1 VIDTLVAIL
10 QFCGNSLIYGLFRMS
25 DLSTNIKP
33 LDDATKSNVS
43 KDFISNQHGYIREM
57 IGLADRKASFFLAS
71 SALEIGYLSNQHA
84 FEVFQIHVCQL
95 SMGQAFCELAVVFLG
110 LTIFSSL
117 LCVWPKYG
125 KGYNGNVLS
134 WLDIADGH
142 PNKTDFVNKVISM
155 NEDEIRSQI
164 VAHSYDLSKIAKQK
178 FTALRYSALFI
189 SAGTILS
196 LVSLI
201 AGIK

>member
-1 VIDTLVAIL
+1 
-10 QFCGNSLIYGLFRMS
+10 MS
-25 DLSTNIKP
+25 DLTTNIKP
-33 LDDATKSNVS
+33 IDDAPKSNVS

-71 SALEIGYLSNQHA
+71 SALEIGYLSNQKA
-84 FEVFQIHVCQL
+84 FDLFQKHVCQL
-95 SMGQAFCELAVVFLG
+95 TMGQAFCEFAILLLG
-110 LTIFSSL
+110 LTILSSM

-125 KGYNGNVLS
+125 KGHNGNVLS
-134 WLDIADGH
+134 WIDIADGH

-155 NEDEIRSQI
+155 NDDEIRSQI

-178 FTALRYSALFI
+178 FAALWYSAFFI

-196 LVSLI
+196 LASLI
-201 AGIK
+201 LGINNN